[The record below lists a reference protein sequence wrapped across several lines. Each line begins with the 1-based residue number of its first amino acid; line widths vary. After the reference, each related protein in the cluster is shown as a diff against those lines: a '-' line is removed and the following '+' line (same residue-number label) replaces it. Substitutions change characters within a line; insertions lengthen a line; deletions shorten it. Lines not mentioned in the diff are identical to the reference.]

1 MATGISKNKWDGHHK
16 IISRENLVN
25 IDAEYV
31 IEYKGKIDKRVLLK
45 AKPESN
51 YTITIFNNSSNSLY
65 FGDNIDVLKHLI
77 HSQKLNGKVKLI
89 YIDPPYGTNSVFHS
103 RDNKN
108 SYSDTLVGAKYLEF
122 LRRRLIL
129 LQELLSNGGSIY
141 LHLDNNMVFQAKLL
155 LDEVFGAKNFRG
167 FITRKKCS
175 NKNSTRKTYGNISDY
190 ILFYSKTDKYTW
202 NRAVEPWSE
211 EKIKK
216 EYSNIDPITKRRFK
230 KVPIH
235 APGIRNGETGKEW
248 RGMLP
253 PEGKHWQ
260 YTPAKL
266 EELDKNGEIYWSAN
280 GNPRRKVFLD
290 TSEGIPVQDIWLELQ
305 DSLNQNIKITGYPTE
320 KNPDLLKRIIKS
332 SSNENDIVLDCFA
345 GSGTT
350 LGVAKELNRN
360 WVGIDNSYEA
370 IDHIMKRFI
379 EGTKEMGDYVEK
391 KNNDSI
397 VLTLFESL
405 SQYNITRKLDFNFFV
420 DNDYLDIANELIKK
434 WNISKVET
442 YNHKIAQ
449 DYLKQNDSIL
459 KNVINEIG
467 ECRLVKQKTD
477 FLFLV
482 EAIISQQL
490 SLKASESI
498 IKKVK
503 IYFDGQ
509 ITPEK
514 IQMTADA
521 KLESFGISK
530 RKLSY
535 LKDLSNKIIENE
547 ISLDRLSE
555 LSNEE
560 IIYTLSSVKGI
571 GLWTSKMYL
580 IFVLS
585 REDVLPFEDTA
596 FRNSYLKIYNSKEEE
611 YKSKIEE
618 QRIKWHPYE
627 SIASWYIWA
636 SNRG

>member
-1 MATGISKNKWDGHHK
+1 MD
-16 IISRENLVN
+16 NLDSV
-25 IDAEYV
+25 DTEYS
-31 IEYKGKIDKRVLLK
+31 IEYNGKIEPGKLLK
-45 AKPESN
+45 SKPESG
-51 YTITIFNNSSNSLY
+51 YTTVFNNSSNFLF
-65 FGDNIDVLKHLI
+65 FGDNLDVLKHLI
-77 HSQKLNGKVKLI
+77 HINNYKGKVKLI

-103 RDNKN
+103 RDNIN

-129 LQELLSNGGSIY
+129 MRELLSDKGSIY
-141 LHLDNNMVFQAKLL
+141 VHLDNNMAFQAKILM
-155 LDEVFGAKNFRG
+155 DEVFGAKNFRG

-175 NKNSTRKTYGNISDY
+175 NKNSTRKTFGNISDY
-190 ILFYSKTDKYTW
+190 ILFYSKTENFTW
-202 NRAVEPWSE
+202 NRAVEPWSD

-216 EYSNIDPITKRRFK
+216 EYTNIDPITKRRFK

-290 TSEGIPVQDIWLELQ
+290 SNSGIPVQDIWLDVQ

-320 KNPDLLKRIIKS
+320 KNPDLLKRIIEAS
-332 SSNENDIVLDCFA
+332 SDENDIVMDCFA

-350 LGVAKELNRN
+350 LGIAAELKRK
-360 WVGIDNSYEA
+360 WIGVDNSYEA
-370 IDHIMKRFI
+370 IDHMLKRFI
-379 EGTKEMGDYVEK
+379 EGTKEMGDYVSK
-391 KNNDSI
+391 KKSDDNI
-397 VLTLFESL
+397 LTLFESL
-405 SQYNITRKLDFNFFV
+405 SEYSLDKKLDFNFLV
-420 DNDYLDIANELIKK
+420 DNGYIDIANDLIKK
-434 WNISKVET
+434 WKISKVNSF
-442 YNHKIAQ
+442 NHKIAQ
-449 DYLKQNDSIL
+449 DYLIKNDDVLSNI
-459 KNVINEIG
+459 IQEIG
-467 ECRLVKQKTD
+467 ECRLVKQNSN

-490 SLKASESI
+490 SFKASESI

-503 IYFDGQ
+503 EYFEGQ
-509 ITPEK
+509 ITPENINK
-514 IQMTADA
+514 TDDA
-521 KLESFGISK
+521 QLMSLGISS

-535 LKDLSNKIIENE
+535 IRDLSNKILNKE
-547 ISLDRLSE
+547 ISLEKLND
-555 LSNEE
+555 LSNDD
-560 IIYTLSSVKGI
+560 IIEKLISVKGI

-585 REDVLPFEDTA
+585 REDVLPIEDTA
-596 FRNSYLKIYNSKEEE
+596 FKNSFISIYNIDNDKFD
-611 YKSKIEE
+611 SKIEL
-618 QRIKWHPYE
+618 QKDKWHPYE

-636 SNRG
+636 NSNR